1 MRQVLPLLFISVFL
15 VGCNDSVETTSGE
28 LSENAQSFSPHGGSY
43 EQFVEFYNTV
53 QTALNEELERE
64 SIYQEFDAL
73 EEEKRTQEESL
84 VEVEFEELTA
94 ASDTLLENADAR
106 EELLDDE
113 AIIYDDIES
122 QLEDAETMLEAIVTR
137 GYSTRGD
144 ALMEVS
150 FDRLEVQR
158 SLLEG
163 KYTIV
168 ERERELY
175 TMFADAETTQEMID
189 EQTSS
194 IGEAYVEVSEI
205 SEELASQS
213 EALNTALETLFEYMN

>member
-1 MRQVLPLLFISVFL
+1 MRQTFLLVFIGIFL
-15 VGCNDSVETTSGE
+15 AGCNDSVETTSGE
-28 LSENAQSFSPHGGSY
+28 LSENAQSFSPHGDSY

-64 SIYQEFDAL
+64 SIYAEFDEL
-73 EEEKRTQEESL
+73 EDEKRTLQESL

-94 ASDTLLENADAR
+94 ASDTLLENADER
-106 EELLDDE
+106 EALLDEE
-113 AIIYDDIES
+113 AAIYDEIES
-122 QLEDAETMLEAIVTR
+122 QLEDADAMLEAIVTR

-150 FDRLEVQR
+150 YDRLDTQR
-158 SLLEG
+158 SLLDA
-163 KYTIV
+163 KYEIV

-175 TMFADAETTQEMID
+175 TMFADADTTQEMID

-194 IGEAYVEVSEI
+194 ISEAYVEVSEI

-213 EALNTALETLFEYMN
+213 EALNSALETLFEYMN